1 MLEKDKLISFG
12 VDKLADIILD
22 VYEADHKIKKK
33 IDKAIVALDENPKKF
48 FSIIRKEISSLR
60 VSNKYIDY
68 HQSDDMAE
76 RLDSLRKQ
84 ISEKAVNK
92 SPQNSYEFILSFLD
106 IHESIFN
113 RTDDSNGSVGEV
125 FRAACK
131 DLAKICQLLNLPQQ
145 DVVKL
150 VLDKISANDYGVY
163 DNIIENFRSVL
174 NEEGFIDLRQT
185 MFELLKEE
193 SQNIVAR
200 SALKTIADCQNDVD
214 AFIEACR
221 LSKGPCA
228 YEKLEIAKRLN
239 DNWRSK
245 EALEWL
251 GSIDANTDRYNES
264 EYVKLKI
271 ESLQLNGA
279 YSDAQDERIRFFE
292 SNFSADMYLQIMK
305 HMKSDEEKEE
315 FRQGVFLKAHDYA
328 QPLRAL
334 SFFYEA
340 QFFDECSKLI
350 RNRHQQISG
359 ENYYTIR
366 PIVNVLKEIDPL
378 SATLL
383 FRRLVEPVLERA
395 ISKYYDFA
403 VKDLLSCQKLSE
415 KINDWGP
422 FERHVDYFNRIFL
435 AHKKKHSLWQ
445 RYEEAKGKSSSASLQ
460 ATG

>member
-12 VDKLADIILD
+12 ADKLADIILD
-22 VYEADHKIKKK
+22 VYEADYKTQKK
-33 IDKAIVALDENPKKF
+33 IDKAIVALDDNPKKF

-60 VSNKYIDY
+60 ISKKYIDY
-68 HQSDDMAE
+68 HQSDDMVE

-84 ISEKAVNK
+84 ISEKAINK
-92 SPQNSYEFILSFLD
+92 SLEYSYEFMLNFLD
-106 IHESIFN
+106 IHESVFN

-150 VLDKISANDYGVY
+150 VLSKITANNYGVY
-163 DNIIENFRSVL
+163 DKLIENFRSVL
-174 NEEGFIDLRQT
+174 NEEGFIVLRQT
-185 MFELLKEE
+185 MLDLLKKD
-193 SQNIVAR
+193 SQNVVAR

-221 LSKGPCA
+221 LGNGPYP
-228 YEKLEIAKRLN
+228 YEKLEIVKRLN
-239 DNWRSK
+239 DSWRSK

-251 GSIDANTDRYNES
+251 GSIDMKIDRCNEYD
-264 EYVKLKI
+264 YVKLKI
-271 ESLQLNGA
+271 ESLQLNGDHV
-279 YSDAQDERIRFFE
+279 DAQRERIRFFE
-292 SNFSADMYLQIMK
+292 SNFFVDIYLQIMK
-305 HMKSDEEKEE
+305 YMKSDEEKEE
-315 FRQGVFLKAHDYA
+315 FKQGVFLKAHDCA

-359 ENYYTIR
+359 ENYYTLR
-366 PIVNVLKEIDPL
+366 PIVNVLKETDPL

-383 FRRLVEPVLERA
+383 YRRLVEPVLERA
-395 ISKYYDFA
+395 KSKYYDFA

-415 KINDWGP
+415 KIDDWGL
-422 FERHVDYFNRIFL
+422 FESHIDYFNRIFV
-435 AHKKKHSLWQ
+435 AHKNKYSLWQ
-445 RYEEAKGKSSSASLQ
+445 RYEEAKDKSGSA
-460 ATG
+460 